1 MANPRNEQGEMGV
14 TMNEPTIETSAV
26 DKVSA
31 ALVACQGELKPAEF
45 DASNPFFKSRYASLG
60 AVIAASREALA
71 KHGLAIL
78 QRPTI
83 VGDLVSVQTTIIH
96 SSGQTLDGGVMSLN
110 LEGSDRNSDAQ
121 IAGSILTY
129 LKRYAWAS
137 VLGIYADSD
146 DDGNSAPKQAQGA
159 KPLQRGTPPSQNAP
173 TGTTE
178 RPKALLAS
186 PATRL
191 RALNVLLGA
200 PGQPNRGIV
209 EHFLRSKLWITGEQ
223 ASEDWNLTHVPA
235 TAKQMEALKNEVDEF
250 CRTQQSNQAG
260 ATE

>member
-1 MANPRNEQGEMGV
+1 MEAKEATAKKGS

-31 ALVACQGELKPAEF
+31 ALVACQGALKPAEF

-96 SSGQTLDGGVMSLN
+96 SSGQTLDGGTMSLT

-173 TGTTE
+173 TGTPAT
-178 RPKALLAS
+178 PKATLE
-186 PATRL
+186 ATDKHRM
-191 RALNVLLGA
+191 RALNVLHAA
-200 PGQPNRGIV
+200 PGQDNRGLV
-209 EHFLRSKLWITGEQ
+209 ERWLRSKLWIHGEQ
-223 ASEDWNLTHVPA
+223 TCEDWTLAHVP
-235 TAKQMEALKNEVDEF
+235 TTTEAMQVIMNEVTEF
-250 CRTQQSNQAG
+250 ERTQSNQAG
-260 ATE
+260 EQR

>member
-1 MANPRNEQGEMGV
+1 M
-14 TMNEPTIETSAV
+14 TDTIETSPV

-31 ALVACQGELKPAEF
+31 ALVACQGALKPAEF
-45 DASNPFFKSRYASLG
+45 DSSNPFFKSRYASLG

-146 DDGNSAPKQAQGA
+146 DDGNSAPK
-159 KPLQRGTPPSQNAP
+159 TPVGQKTTAAMPRTPQNAP
-173 TGTTE
+173 TGTPE
-178 RPKALLAS
+178 RPKGTLAI
-186 PATRL
+186 PQHRL

-200 PGQPNRGIV
+200 PGQANRGIV

-223 ASEDWNLTHVPA
+223 APEDWNLTNVPTSA
-235 TAKQMEALKNEVDEF
+235 EQMEALKVEVDEF